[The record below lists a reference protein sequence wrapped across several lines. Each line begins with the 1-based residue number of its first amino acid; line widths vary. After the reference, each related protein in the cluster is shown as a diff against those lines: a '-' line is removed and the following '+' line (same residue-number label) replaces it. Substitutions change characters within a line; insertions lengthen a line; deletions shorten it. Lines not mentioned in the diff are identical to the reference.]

1 MQFIDTEELLTMK
14 TFETS
19 GAFAD
24 NYKFLIGSI
33 LPRPIAVVST
43 RNLDGSN
50 NVAPFSF
57 FTAVSAK
64 PMIIAF
70 CPMIRSSTSKMKDTP
85 VNILREKEFVINFV
99 SESIVEKI
107 NLTSTELPY
116 GEDEFKFAGL
126 TPIDS
131 VVVKAKRIKESLV
144 HFECIFRDRLNY
156 GDDPGAGQL
165 ITGEVVRVHVAEE
178 ILENGRIITSKLKP
192 VGRGAGNDYFR
203 CTDVFTLDRLMKTQI
218 QK

>member
-1 MQFIDTEELLTMK
+1 MK
-14 TFETS
+14 TFETN

-33 LPRPIAVVST
+33 LPRPIAVIST

-50 NVAPFSF
+50 NLAPFSF
-57 FTAVSAK
+57 FTAVSAS

-70 CPMIRSSTSKMKDTP
+70 CPMIRTSTNLLKDTP
-85 VNILREKEFVINFV
+85 INIFREKEFVVNIV

-116 GEDEFKFAGL
+116 GEDEFKYSGL
-126 TPIDS
+126 TPLDS
-131 VVVKAKRIKESLV
+131 VVVKAKRIKESLI
-144 HFECIFRDRLNY
+144 HFECIFRDRLSY
-156 GDDPGAGQL
+156 GENAGAGQI

-178 ILENGRIITSKLKP
+178 ILENGRINTQKLHP

-203 CTDVFTLDRLMKTQI
+203 CHDTFALDRLMAAQI

>member
-1 MQFIDTEELLTMK
+1 MNMK
-14 TFETS
+14 TFDTN

-43 RNLDGSN
+43 LNSDGTN

-57 FTAVSAK
+57 FTAVSAS

-70 CPMIRSSTSKMKDTP
+70 SPMIRSSTGKMKDTP
-85 VNILREKEFVINFV
+85 INILRDKEFVINFV
-99 SESIVEKI
+99 HEDIVDKI
-107 NLTSTELPY
+107 NMTSTELAY
-116 GEDEFKFAGL
+116 GEDEFKFANL

-131 VVVKAKRIKESLV
+131 QVVKPKRIKESLI
-144 HFECIFRDRLNY
+144 HFECIFRDHLNY
-156 GDDPGAGQL
+156 GDHPGAGQI
-165 ITGEVVRVHVAEE
+165 ITGEVVKIHVAEE
-178 ILENGRIITSKLKP
+178 IMENGKIVTSKFKP
-192 VGRGAGNDYFR
+192 VGRGAGNDWFK
-203 CTDVFTLDRLMKTQI
+203 CDHVFVLERLMAAQI

>member
-1 MQFIDTEELLTMK
+1 MIKMK
-14 TFETS
+14 TFETN
-19 GAFAD
+19 GPFAD

-50 NVAPFSF
+50 NLAPFSF
-57 FTAVSAK
+57 FTGVSAG

-70 CPMIRSSTSKMKDTP
+70 CPMIRSSTGALKDTP
-85 VNILREKEFVINFV
+85 LNIFREKEFVINIV
-99 SESIVEKI
+99 SEGIIDKI

-116 GEDEFKFAGL
+116 GEDEFSFAGL

-131 VVVKAKRIKESLV
+131 VMIKARRIKESLI
-144 HFECIFRDRLNY
+144 HFECLFRDSLNY
-156 GDDPGAGQL
+156 GDHPGAGQI
-165 ITGEVVRVHVAEE
+165 ITGEVVRVHIAEE
-178 ILENGRIITSKLKP
+178 LLENGRITTSKLKP
-192 VGRGAGNDYFR
+192 IGRGAGNDYFR
-203 CTDVFTLDRLMKTQI
+203 CDDTFTLERLMNAQI

>member
-1 MQFIDTEELLTMK
+1 MMK
-14 TFETS
+14 TFETN

-33 LPRPIAVVST
+33 LPRPIAVIST
-43 RNLDGSN
+43 LNSNGTN

-57 FTAVSAK
+57 FTAVSAQ

-70 CPMIRSSTSKMKDTP
+70 CPMIRTSTGTMKDTP
-85 VNILREKEFVINFV
+85 INILREKEFVVNIVHEDIVQQINQ
-99 SESIVEKI
+99 
-107 NLTSTELPY
+107 TSQELPY
-116 GEDEFKFAGL
+116 GEDEFILAGL

-131 VVVKAKRIKESLV
+131 TVIKAKRIKESLI
-144 HFECIFRDRLNY
+144 HFECLFRDRLNY
-156 GDDPGAGQL
+156 GDHPGAGQI
-165 ITGEVVRVHVAEE
+165 ITGEVVRVHIAEE

-192 VGRGAGNDYFR
+192 IGRGAGNDWFR
-203 CTDVFTLDRLMKTQI
+203 CNDVFTLERLMSAQI

>member
-1 MQFIDTEELLTMK
+1 MK
-14 TFETS
+14 TFETN
-19 GAFAD
+19 GAFSD

-57 FTAVSAK
+57 FTGVCAS

-70 CPMIRSSTSKMKDTP
+70 CPMIRSSTGALKDTP
-85 VNILREKEFVINFV
+85 VNIFREKEFVVNIV
-99 SESIVEKI
+99 SESIIDKI

-116 GEDEFKFAGL
+116 GEDEFSFAGL

-131 VVVKAKRIKESLV
+131 VVVKARRIKESLI
-144 HFECIFRDRLNY
+144 HFECLFRDRLSY
-156 GDDPGAGQL
+156 GDHPGAGQI
-165 ITGEVVRVHVAEE
+165 ITGEVVRVHIAEE
-178 ILENGRIITSKLKP
+178 LLENGRIITSKLKP

-203 CTDVFTLDRLMKTQI
+203 CDSTFTLDRLMAAQI

>member
-1 MQFIDTEELLTMK
+1 MK
-14 TFETS
+14 TFQTN
-19 GAFAD
+19 GAFSD

-43 RNLDGSN
+43 LNLDGSN

-57 FTAVSAK
+57 FTAVSAS

-70 CPMIRSSTSKMKDTP
+70 SPMIRTSTGAAKDTP
-85 VNILREKEFVINFV
+85 VNILREKEFVVNFV
-99 SESIVEKI
+99 HEDIVEKI

-131 VVVKAKRIKESLV
+131 EVVKAKRIKESLI
-144 HFECIFRDRLNY
+144 HFECIFRDRLSY
-156 GDDPGAGQL
+156 GDQPGAGQ
-165 ITGEVVRVHVAEE
+165 IMTGEVVRVHIAEE
-178 ILENGRIITSKLKP
+178 ILENGRIVTSKLKP
-192 VGRGAGNDYFR
+192 VGRGAGNDWFR
-203 CTDVFTLDRLMKTQI
+203 CGDVFTLERLMTAQI

>member
-1 MQFIDTEELLTMK
+1 MRSFNTD
-14 TFETS
+14 

-43 RNLDGSN
+43 VNENGTN

-57 FTAVSAK
+57 FTAVSAS

-70 CPMIRSSTSKMKDTP
+70 SPMIRSSTGLIKDTP
-85 VNILREKEFVINFV
+85 RNIFREKEFVINIA
-99 SESIVEKI
+99 SEGIIEKV
-107 NLTSTELPY
+107 NMTSTELPY
-116 GEDEFKFAGL
+116 GEDEFVLAGL

-131 VVVKAKRIKESLV
+131 EKVKAKRIKESLI
-144 HFECIFRDRLNY
+144 HFECIFRDHLSY
-156 GDDPGAGQL
+156 GDKPGAGMI
-165 ITGEVVRVHVAEE
+165 ITGEVVKVHIAEE
-178 ILENGRIITSKLKP
+178 VMEGNHIITKKLKP
-192 VGRGAGNDYFR
+192 VGRGVGNDYFR
-203 CTDVFTLDRLMKTQI
+203 CEDTFELARLMKAQI

>member
-1 MQFIDTEELLTMK
+1 MKSFDTD
-14 TFETS
+14 

-24 NYKFLIGSI
+24 NYKILIGSI

-43 RNLDGSN
+43 LNEDGTN

-57 FTAVSAK
+57 FTAVSAS

-70 CPMIRSSTSKMKDTP
+70 SPMIKSSTGEVKDT
-85 VNILREKEFVINFV
+85 VRNILRENEFVINIL
-99 SESIVEKI
+99 SEDIVEKV

-116 GEDEFKFAGL
+116 GEDEFLYAGL

-131 VVVKAKRIKESLV
+131 EKIKARRIKESKI
-144 HFECIFRDRLNY
+144 HFECIFRDRLSY
-156 GDDPGAGQL
+156 GDKPGCGQI
-165 ITGEVVRVHVAEE
+165 ITGEVVRVHIAEE
-178 ILENGRIITSKLKP
+178 VLEGGRIITQKLNP
-192 VGRGAGNDYFR
+192 VGRGVGNDYFR
-203 CTDVFTLDRLMKTQI
+203 CTDVFELARLMQAQI

>member
-1 MQFIDTEELLTMK
+1 MKMK
-14 TFETS
+14 TFETNGTFS
-19 GAFAD
+19 D

-33 LPRPIAVVST
+33 LPRPIAVIST

-57 FTAVSAK
+57 FTAVSAQ

-70 CPMIRSSTSKMKDTP
+70 CPMIRSSTGALKDTP
-85 VNILREKEFVINFV
+85 VNIFREKEFVVNIV
-99 SESIVEKI
+99 SENIIEKI

-116 GEDEFKFAGL
+116 GEDEFRLSGL

-131 VVVKAKRIKESLV
+131 EVVKAKRIKESAI
-144 HFECIFRDRLNY
+144 HFECVFRDSLSY
-156 GDDPGAGQL
+156 GDRPGSGQI
-165 ITGEVVRVHVAEE
+165 ITGEVVRVHIAEE
-178 ILENGRIITSKLKP
+178 MLENGRIITSKLHP
-192 VGRGAGNDYFR
+192 IGRGAGNDYFR
-203 CTDVFTLDRLMKTQI
+203 CNDVFTLERLMTAQI